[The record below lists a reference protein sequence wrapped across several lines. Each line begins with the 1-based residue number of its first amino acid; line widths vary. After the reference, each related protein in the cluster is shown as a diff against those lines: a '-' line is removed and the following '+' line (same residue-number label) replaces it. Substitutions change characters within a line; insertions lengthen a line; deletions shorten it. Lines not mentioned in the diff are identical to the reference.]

1 MVIIYVVTD
10 MRLSPTQQQMTAV
23 YPHSQGGFMIIDFH
37 THTFPDEL
45 ADRAVGTLA
54 HSGGIHNYLDGRVHS
69 LTDSMKKAG
78 IDYSV
83 LLPVATKPNQC
94 DTINTLALKTN
105 ETSETTGLISF
116 GAVHPACENFREI
129 LNWLSKNG
137 FKGIKLHPV
146 FQKTNIDDM
155 QSLRLIE
162 YASALG
168 LIILIHA
175 GFDVSFPGCD
185 ESSVDRLTTMIQE
198 VKPEKLVLA
207 HMGGWG
213 QWNEVSSI
221 LKEDY
226 MKNVY
231 LDTSSCIKKL
241 NHNAS
246 LPIEKFKKM
255 VNIHGADRILFGSDS
270 PWDDQKDAV
279 DLIKECGFSE
289 KDTDAILGKNA
300 VTLLNL

>member
-1 MVIIYVVTD
+1 
-10 MRLSPTQQQMTAV
+10 
-23 YPHSQGGFMIIDFH
+23 MIIDFH
-37 THTFPDEL
+37 THTFPDDL

-83 LLPVATKPNQC
+83 LLPVATKPSQC
-94 DTINTLALKTN
+94 NTINTLALKTN
-105 ETSETTGLISF
+105 ETSDTTGLISF
-116 GAVHPACENFREI
+116 GAIHPDCENFREI
-129 LNWLSKNG
+129 LNWLSNNG

-155 QSLRLIE
+155 QSLRLID
-162 YASALG
+162 YASSLG

-175 GFDVSFPGCD
+175 GYDVSFPGCD

-213 QWNEVSSI
+213 QWNEVTRI
-221 LKEDY
+221 LEEDY

-231 LDTSSCIKKL
+231 LDTSSCVKKL
-241 NHNAS
+241 SDKPH
-246 LPIEKFKKM
+246 LPMNKFKKM
-255 VNIHGADRILFGSDS
+255 VTIHDASHILFGSDS
-270 PWDDQKDAV
+270 PWDDQADAV
-279 DLIKECGFSE
+279 DLIKQCGFTE
-289 KDTDAILGKNA
+289 KDTEAILGKNA
-300 VTLLNL
+300 ADILKL

>member
-1 MVIIYVVTD
+1 
-10 MRLSPTQQQMTAV
+10 
-23 YPHSQGGFMIIDFH
+23 MIIDFH

-54 HSGGIHNYLDGRVHS
+54 HSGGIHNYLDGRVDS
-69 LTDSMKKAG
+69 LKESMKKAG
-78 IDYSV
+78 IDYSI

-105 ETSETTGLISF
+105 ETSKTTGLISF

-162 YASALG
+162 YASSLG

-185 ESSVDRLTTMIQE
+185 ESSVDRLATMIQE

-207 HMGGWG
+207 HMDGWG
-213 QWNEVSSI
+213 Q
-221 LKEDY
+221 
-226 MKNVY
+226 
-231 LDTSSCIKKL
+231 
-241 NHNAS
+241 
-246 LPIEKFKKM
+246 
-255 VNIHGADRILFGSDS
+255 
-270 PWDDQKDAV
+270 
-279 DLIKECGFSE
+279 
-289 KDTDAILGKNA
+289 
-300 VTLLNL
+300 

>member
-1 MVIIYVVTD
+1 MVIIYVMTN

-105 ETSETTGLISF
+105 ETSKTTGLISF
-116 GAVHPACENFREI
+116 GA
-129 LNWLSKNG
+129 
-137 FKGIKLHPV
+137 
-146 FQKTNIDDM
+146 
-155 QSLRLIE
+155 
-162 YASALG
+162 
-168 LIILIHA
+168 IH
-175 GFDVSFPGCD
+175 PGCD
-185 ESSVDRLTTMIQE
+185 ESSVDRLTTMIQD

-213 QWNEVSSI
+213 QWNDVSSI
-221 LKEDY
+221 LEEDY

-255 VNIHGADRILFGSDS
+255 VNIHGADHILFGSDS

-289 KDTDAILGKNA
+289 KDTG
-300 VTLLNL
+300 

>member
-1 MVIIYVVTD
+1 
-10 MRLSPTQQQMTAV
+10 
-23 YPHSQGGFMIIDFH
+23 MIIDFH

-54 HSGGIHNYLDGRVHS
+54 HSGGIHNYLDGRVDS
-69 LTDSMKKAG
+69 LKESMKKAG

-105 ETSETTGLISF
+105 ETSKTTGLISF
-116 GAVHPACENFREI
+116 GAIHPACENFREI
-129 LNWLSKNG
+129 LNWLSNNG

-175 GFDVSFPGCD
+175 GFDVSFPGW
-185 ESSVDRLTTMIQE
+185 L
-198 VKPEKLVLA
+198 
-207 HMGGWG
+207 
-213 QWNEVSSI
+213 
-221 LKEDY
+221 
-226 MKNVY
+226 
-231 LDTSSCIKKL
+231 
-241 NHNAS
+241 
-246 LPIEKFKKM
+246 
-255 VNIHGADRILFGSDS
+255 
-270 PWDDQKDAV
+270 
-279 DLIKECGFSE
+279 
-289 KDTDAILGKNA
+289 
-300 VTLLNL
+300 